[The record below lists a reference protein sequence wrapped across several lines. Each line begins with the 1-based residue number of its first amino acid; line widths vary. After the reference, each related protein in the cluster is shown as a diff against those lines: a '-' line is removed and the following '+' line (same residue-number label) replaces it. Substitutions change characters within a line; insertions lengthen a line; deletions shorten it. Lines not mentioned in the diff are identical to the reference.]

1 MLQWRLKLQQESSI
15 SKARRLWRAVPGP
28 VKLAWL
34 VFALIVSLALGI
46 IAWAVVEV
54 VFYLT

>member
-1 MLQWRLKLQQESSI
+1 MPHWRLKLLQESSL
-15 SKARRLWRAVPGP
+15 SKLRRLWRAVPGP

-34 VFALIVSLALGI
+34 VFALIVALAGSI

-54 VFYLT
+54 VSYLT